1 MPRDLLPF
9 LEPPLFRR
17 GFRVLLFGRP
27 GPVGR
32 ALIQELKTIPGL
44 DLLAPGRSDGA
55 DFTNPLDPAK
65 FVRSFRPDLVLN
77 AAAFTAVD
85 EAEKDEQAARLVNA
99 EAPVEIARA
108 VAETGAL
115 LVHFGTDYVF
125 DGSGDAPWSED
136 DTPSPLN
143 AYGRTKLEGEEGI
156 RSTGANAL
164 ILRTSW
170 VTGPGKPGFLS
181 AILRSGVEGREI
193 RVVRNEAGTPAAPGF
208 LARTALLASRRYIDG
223 RMAGATVLNA
233 VPDSFTTRVEFA
245 QWILGRAAEL
255 WARVKTSPEDVI
267 PVDSLVPPRPA
278 RRPANSRL
286 DNSRLKAFLG
296 VGSLGRWDEWLEP
309 VLEAWVA
316 RAKENR

>member
-1 MPRDLLPF
+1 M
-9 LEPPLFRR
+9 
-17 GFRVLLFGRP
+17 LLFGRT
-27 GPVGR
+27 GQVGS

-255 WARVKTSPEDVI
+255 GARVKTSPEDVI